1 VLAEKAAILCK
12 QLIMSNKNSFET
24 VKIDPQSQRL
34 VKVFLREN
42 PDLLPVFR
50 DSQDE
55 NEVYASLR
63 KWIIDQIDEDSV
75 ALKYYSGDVAGRKA
89 FKQLKWKEYA
99 AIRILDYIDHE
110 GMEYVDPNLRGERY
124 FSHPF
129 RLLWLAVRYG
139 VGGAKPAFFR
149 DMLHLFRQA
158 NGKSQRSMPD
168 QQRVRE
174 WMGRHPSGLDPEV
187 VEMRKENKDR
197 IIRTFIR
204 KMEEGEITNSVFYLN
219 PEWSDQEKYDKMLE
233 WWDSRLFQL
242 KFAIRSPGLLN
253 EMLGYSLDPD
263 TMDVLYEARE
273 AGIPFFVNPYY
284 LSLLNTREIEPYVGA
299 DQAIRDYV
307 IYSQE
312 LVEEFGHIV
321 AWEKEDI
328 VEPGKPNAAGWIL
341 PEGHNVHRR
350 YPDVAILIPDSM
362 GRACG
367 GLCTSCQRMYD
378 FQSGNL
384 NFNLDKL
391 KPKETWPQKLARL
404 MEYFRYD
411 TQLRDIL
418 ITGGDA
424 LMSSDKSLERILNAV
439 YEMALNK
446 KKDNEERAEG
456 KKYAEILRVRLG
468 TRLPIYL
475 PQRITDELIR
485 VLTDFKQKALAIGIR
500 QFVIQ
505 THYETAMEVTPESRD
520 AVKKLIEAGWIVTN
534 QQVFTAAASRR
545 GHTAKLRKVLN
556 EIGVLPYY
564 TFSVKGF
571 MENYHNFATNARS
584 VQEQMEEKSL
594 GEVSRRN
601 YDRIR
606 SFTEEPTRI
615 VENVGRLLE
624 DERMP
629 FLGTDRN
636 VLNMPGVGKSS
647 TFRTIGLTREGRR
660 ILEFD
665 HDHTRR
671 HSPVINKMG
680 KITIVESKSVAE
692 YIDQL
697 ESMGEDV
704 AEYTDLWG
712 YSLGETEERM
722 PIYEYPGYDFEVTE
736 ELSNFSMTESEVS

>member
-1 VLAEKAAILCK
+1 MGK
-12 QLIMSNKNSFET
+12 KNSFET
-24 VKIDPQSQRL
+24 VRIDPHSQRL
-34 VKVFLREN
+34 VRLFLREN
-42 PDLLPVFR
+42 PDIASILR
-50 DSQDE
+50 DSSDE
-55 NEVYASLR
+55 SEVYAGLR
-63 KWIIDQIDEDSV
+63 KWILDQIDGESV
-75 ALKYYSGDVAGRKA
+75 ALKYYSADIMGRKA
-89 FKQLKWKEYA
+89 FKQLTWSEYA
-99 AIRILDYIDHE
+99 AIRVLDYIDHE

-124 FSHPF
+124 YNHPI
-129 RLLWLAVRYG
+129 RLLWLAVKTG
-139 VGGAKPAFFR
+139 KGGAKPAFFE
-149 DMLHLFRQA
+149 DMLHLFRQV
-158 NGKSQRSMPD
+158 NGKSQRIMPD
-168 QQRVRE
+168 QQKVRE
-174 WMGRHPSGLDPEV
+174 WMDRHPSGLDE
-187 VEMRKENKDR
+187 EIIKMREENKER
-197 IIRTFIR
+197 IIKILIR
-204 KMEEGEITNSVFYLN
+204 KMDKGEISSAAFQLDSTWS
-219 PEWSDQEKYDKMLE
+219 PEEKYQKMLE
-233 WWDSRLFQL
+233 WWNTRLFHL

-253 EMLGYSLDPD
+253 EMLDYSLDRD
-263 TMDVLYEARE
+263 TMEILYEARE

-284 LSLLNTREIEPYVGA
+284 LSLLNTRKIEPYVGA
-299 DQAIRDYV
+299 DQTIRDYV
-307 IYSQE
+307 IYSRE

-391 KPKETWPQKLARL
+391 KPRETWPRKLERL

-411 TQLRDIL
+411 SQLRDIL

-424 LMSSDKSLERILNAV
+424 LMSSDKSLEKILDAV
-439 YEMALNK
+439 YEMALK
-446 KKDNEERAEG
+446 KREDNQSRPEG
-456 KKYAEILRVRLG
+456 EKYAVMQRVRLG

-475 PQRITDELIR
+475 PQRISDELIEIL
-485 VLTDFKQKALAIGIR
+485 VNFKEKALKVGIK

-505 THYETAMEVTPESRD
+505 THYESAMEVTPESRD
-520 AVKKLIEAGWIVTN
+520 AVKKLILAGWVVTN

-556 EIGVLPYY
+556 DIGVLPYY

-571 MENYHNFATNARS
+571 MENYNNFATNARS
-584 VQEQMEEKSL
+584 VQEQMEEKRL
-594 GEVSRRN
+594 GQVSRRN
-601 YDRIR
+601 YQSIKHFTGQPDRIVQKIKNLR
-606 SFTEEPTRI
+606 D
-615 VENVGRLLE
+615 
-624 DERMP
+624 DEGTP

-671 HSPVINKMG
+671 HSPMVNKMG
-680 KITIVESKSVAE
+680 RITIVESKTISD
-692 YIDQL
+692 YMKQL
-697 ESMGEDV
+697 EAMGEDV
-704 AEYTDLWG
+704 AEYADLWG

-722 PIYEYPGYDFEVTE
+722 PIYEYPGYDYEVTD
-736 ELSNFSMTESEVS
+736 ELTNFSMSETELSRE